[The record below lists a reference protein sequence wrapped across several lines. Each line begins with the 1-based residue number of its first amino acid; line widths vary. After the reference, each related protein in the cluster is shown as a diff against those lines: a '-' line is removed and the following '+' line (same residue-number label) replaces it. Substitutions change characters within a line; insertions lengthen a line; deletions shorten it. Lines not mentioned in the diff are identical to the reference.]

1 MNRKELRQKLLVD
14 AILGQEDK
22 LIFEAIFDGYGD
34 SGNVYASTGNEDV
47 DKFLS
52 DAVEKHVTFDWY
64 NNDGGGGDITWYVKD
79 DKIIINGYQN
89 ITTREDVM
97 AEEEF

>member
-22 LIFEAIFDGYGD
+22 LVLTAEFDGSGD
-34 SGNVYASTGNEDV
+34 SGYVHAMTGNEDV

-52 DAVEKHVTFDWY
+52 DAVEEYTNFDWY
-64 NNDGGGGDITWYVKD
+64 NNDGGGGDITWHVKE
-79 DKIIINGYQN
+79 DKIIINGYYN
-89 ITTREDVM
+89 ITTRENAM
-97 AEEEF
+97 NEAEF